1 MGQKIPNDLDQLV
14 NKAYQNL
21 VFYCILQYDKQW
33 NLIDEMML
41 EDTGNFHDM
50 ELR

>member
-1 MGQKIPNDLDQLV
+1 MMMWDR
-14 NKAYQNL
+14 
-21 VFYCILQYDKQW
+21 FHILQYDKQW